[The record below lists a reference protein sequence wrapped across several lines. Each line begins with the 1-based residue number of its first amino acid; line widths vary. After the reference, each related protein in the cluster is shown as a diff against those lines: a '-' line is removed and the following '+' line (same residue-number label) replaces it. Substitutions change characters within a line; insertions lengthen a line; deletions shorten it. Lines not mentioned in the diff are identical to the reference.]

1 MIGCVFLTIKTLEDI
16 PFFKIPQHNQIYNKK
31 KNYKNLSSTFSYY
44 GGGGH
49 LRLLN

>member
-31 KNYKNLSSTFSYY
+31 KTIKIYQAHFLIMEEEAISDF
-44 GGGGH
+44 
-49 LRLLN
+49 